1 MIYWENCVA
10 NLFFPEHFIMHKKLI
25 LKSETLHVLMFVML
39 DRGLLTFF
47 CLENKSRRPLKKYLK
62 NTIRND
68 F

>member
-1 MIYWENCVA
+1 
-10 NLFFPEHFIMHKKLI
+10 MHKKLI

-62 NTIRND
+62 TPLEMIFKVILN
-68 F
+68 